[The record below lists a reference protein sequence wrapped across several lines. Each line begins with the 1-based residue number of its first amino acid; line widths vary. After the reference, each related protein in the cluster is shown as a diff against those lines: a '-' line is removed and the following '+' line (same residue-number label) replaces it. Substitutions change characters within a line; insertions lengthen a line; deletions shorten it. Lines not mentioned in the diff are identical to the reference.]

1 MPFCAPMAARY
12 SVTIAHHTL
21 LEAARNRLLWIALA
35 MLAAALG
42 LAAFL
47 HQVSITEARQ
57 VEATVVAAFL
67 RLAAAFLV
75 VAFVVTSM
83 VRELND
89 KVLEIVLSHPVPRS
103 SYLFGKFVGFSTAA
117 VALAT
122 LFALPLLLFAP
133 APRVLAWGLSLAVEL
148 VLMAAVSLFCVLT
161 LNQVV
166 AALAAAAGFYILSRS
181 IAAAQII
188 ASAGA
193 QSATWSER
201 LADRTLDAI
210 ALLLP
215 SLDLMT
221 RSDWLVAPGF
231 DWAQLGRLV
240 AMATLYVTLIVAA
253 ALFDLYRKN
262 F

>member
-1 MPFCAPMAARY
+1 MPFCGAMAGHYAI
-12 SVTIAHHTL
+12 TIAHHTL
-21 LEAARNRLLWIALA
+21 LEAARNRLLWIAVA

-47 HQVSITEARQ
+47 HQVAITEARQ
-57 VEATVVAAFL
+57 IEATVVAAFL
-67 RLAAAFLV
+67 RLAAVFLV

-103 SYLFGKFVGFSTAA
+103 SYLLGKFVGFSSVAVVLAA
-117 VALAT
+117 F
-122 LFALPLLLFAP
+122 FALPLLLFAP
-133 APRVLAWGLSLAVEL
+133 LARVLAWGGSLALEL
-148 VLMAAVSLFCVLT
+148 VIMTAVSLFCVLT

-188 ASAGA
+188 AAGGA
-193 QSATWSER
+193 HSATWSDR
-201 LADRTLDAI
+201 IADGTLDAI
-210 ALLLP
+210 AMLLP
-215 SLDLMT
+215 SLDRMT
-221 RSDWLVAPGF
+221 RSDWLVSAGF
-231 DWAQLGRLV
+231 EWQQLGGLA
-240 AMATLYVTLIVAA
+240 AMGVVYVVLIVAA
-253 ALFDLYRKN
+253 ALFDFHRKN